1 MANRIYIVPRRSDV
15 VGLGIG
21 LTDLKPNAGQ
31 KNSIYDGQHQNVYV
45 QESLD
50 ARGAPVVNGLVY
62 VSGPLNST
70 MTANAVADDTTGGGD
85 DVTAMAATNFGLAA
99 YLKDRVHRAG
109 IAAANNGELAFAEC
123 NAAADL
129 ITADVE
135 AGVTL
140 NLARINVHLAATVA
154 QTDLTGASGNSK
166 SFGSVEDI
174 MRILSGEV
182 YRLPA
187 LTIIENVA
195 GQFRSL
201 AERAVFVAAQTP
213 AMVTSQGQFYA
224 SGDFLDATD
233 SGYRARPVL
242 VQTGAANLSLASG
255 VLSRLKANMTILNTS
270 SFAYAAADVTAWKPR
285 AVNANGVAIAATGIA
300 PVLAVYLNDGTVL

>member
-1 MANRIYIVPRRSDV
+1 MATRIYIVSRRNDL
-15 VGLGIG
+15 VGVGIA

-31 KNSIYDGQHQNVYV
+31 KNSVYDGQHQNVYV

-50 ARGAPVVNGLVY
+50 ARGTPVVNGIVY
-62 VSGPLNST
+62 VSGPLNSS
-70 MTANAVADDTTGGGD
+70 MTANGVADDTTGGGD
-85 DVTAMAATNFGLAA
+85 DVTAMQATNYGLAA

-109 IAAANNGELAFAEC
+109 EAGANNGELAFAEC
-123 NAAADL
+123 NTVADL

-140 NLARINVHLAATVA
+140 DLARINVHLAATVA
-154 QTDLTGASGNSK
+154 QTGLVAVGTSK
-166 SFGSVEDI
+166 SFGTVEDI

-201 AERAVFVAAQTP
+201 AERAAIVAAQT
-213 AMVTSQGQFYA
+213 AVMVAAQGQFFA
-224 SGDFLDATD
+224 SGDYLAATD
-233 SGYRARPVL
+233 VGYRARPL
-242 VQTGAANLSLASG
+242 LAHTGAVNASVLNG
-255 VLSRLKANMTILNTS
+255 VLSHLKGNMTVLNTTA
-270 SFAYAAADVTAWKPR
+270 FAYNAADVKAWKPR
-285 AVNANGVAIAATGIA
+285 AVNANGVAIAVTGIHPA
-300 PVLAVYLNDGTVL
+300 VAVYDSIGNVL